1 MSLLT
6 IKDVMVTDL
15 VTVTADLNVKEAVK
29 VMNDFEIGCL
39 IVVEDGKAVGIL
51 TERDVLKRVVE
62 KGKDPEK
69 TLVKD
74 VMSKPLIVVNPEMGL
89 EEAIETMF
97 KNKIKKLPVVKDGKL
112 VGLVTFTDIARIQP
126 VMIKTIKQ
134 LMIKYKIP
142 RRMNKVIRYYIT

>member
-6 IKDVMVTDL
+6 IKDIMVTDL

-126 VMIKTIKQ
+126 VIIKTIKQ
-134 LMIKYKIP
+134 LMMKYKIP

>member
-69 TLVKD
+69 ILVKD

-134 LMIKYKIP
+134 LMMKYKIP